1 MDSGGTMTIARRL
14 QIDLDETPYYH
25 CVARC
30 VRRAFLCGDD
40 KPSGRNFDH
49 RKLWI
54 LERLKLLAAI
64 FAIDVCAYAILSNH
78 LHLVLRILAEQAT
91 KWTDEEVLR
100 RAGQLCPST
109 VKGIEDWPETRR
121 KQLVVTWRERLSSIS
136 WFMGR
141 LCEFIARQANQ
152 EDECTGRFW
161 EGRFRCQ
168 ALLDEGALLACMSY
182 VDLNPVRA
190 GLARGLE
197 DSTWTSIHQR
207 LREVGVGLGEEEGEP
222 EAACAEPAEAQP
234 YPELHSCPRL
244 SPLDGSLE
252 GPANA
257 LPIDLFQYVEILRVD
272 RTNGAR
278 GQGGA
283 DYLSPIPAAPAVR
296 PRSRQLVGIG
306 RTVWLLWLL
315 CGPSRSA
322 EEDGASGGP
331 QVAQGPE
338 AGPVD
343 LRPGSVGA
351 GRTPKSEAKTAGWQP
366 VGFTEC
372 RGEPQRPL
380 VLAFHPRGCVTLSS
394 CHPQAL
400 IGNRYPPGR
409 TVRYK

>member
-1 MDSGGTMTIARRL
+1 M

-78 LHLVLRILAEQAT
+78 LHLVLRILAEQMA

-121 KQLVVTWRERLSSIS
+121 KQLVATWRERLSSIS

-207 LREVGVGLGEEEGEP
+207 LREVGLGQEEGEP
-222 EAACAEPAEAQP
+222 EAVCAEPAEAQP

-257 LPIDLFQYVEILRVD
+257 LPIDLLQYVEILEWTGRMVRED
-272 RTNGAR
+272 KSGRIT
-278 GQGGA
+278 
-283 DYLSPIPAAPAVR
+283 SPPFR
-296 PRSRQLVGIG
+296 LLRQYGLDPDSWLESVERFGSFGFFVGHPD
-306 RTVWLLWLL
+306 WL
-315 CGPSRSA
+315 
-322 EEDGASGGP
+322 E
-331 QVAQGPE
+331 
-338 AGPVD
+338 
-343 LRPGSVGA
+343 
-351 GRTPKSEAKTAGWQP
+351 KTAP
-366 VGFTEC
+366 RVGRKWLKGQKRARSTYA
-372 RGEPQRPL
+372 R
-380 VLAFHPRGCVTLSS
+380 A
-394 CHPQAL
+394 A
-400 IGNRYPPGR
+400 
-409 TVRYK
+409 

>member
-1 MDSGGTMTIARRL
+1 MGSGGGTMTIARRL

-78 LHLVLRILAEQAT
+78 LHLVLRILAEQMA

-100 RAGQLCPST
+100 LSRPAP
-109 VKGIEDWPETRR
+109 PPRR
-121 KQLVVTWRERLSSIS
+121 SRGSRTGPRRGASSSAATWRERLSSIS

-141 LCEFIARQANQ
+141 LCQSIARQANQ

-234 YPELHSCPRL
+234 YPAALVLLWL
-244 SPLDGSLE
+244 SPGRQPRGAGQRSADR
-252 GPANA
+252 PVAVRRD
-257 LPIDLFQYVEILRVD
+257 PRMD

-278 GQGGA
+278 GQVGA

-296 PRSRQLVGIG
+296 SIPTAGSSGSSGLAPSAFSWVIPIGWRRQRLG
-306 RTVWLLWLL
+306 W
-315 CGPSRSA
+315 
-322 EEDGASGGP
+322 DASGSR
-331 QVAQGPE
+331 A
-338 AGPVD
+338 
-343 LRPGSVGA
+343 
-351 GRTPKSEAKTAGWQP
+351 KSG
-366 VGFTEC
+366 
-372 RGEPQRPL
+372 
-380 VLAFHPRGCVTLSS
+380 
-394 CHPQAL
+394 
-400 IGNRYPPGR
+400 PGR
-409 TVRYK
+409 PTPGQRRG

>member
-1 MDSGGTMTIARRL
+1 MTIARRL

-78 LHLVLRILAEQAT
+78 LHLVLRILAEQAA

-109 VKGIEDWPETRR
+109 IKGIEDWPEARR
-121 KQLVVTWRERLSSIS
+121 KQLVATWRERLSSIS

-257 LPIDLFQYVEILRVD
+257 LPMDLFQYVEILQW
-272 RTNGAR
+272 T
-278 GQGGA
+278 GQM
-283 DYLSPIPAAPAVR
+283 VR
-296 PRSRQLVGIG
+296 
-306 RTVWLLWLL
+306 
-315 CGPSRSA
+315 
-322 EEDGASGGP
+322 EDK
-331 QVAQGPE
+331 
-338 AGPVD
+338 
-343 LRPGSVGA
+343 A
-351 GRTPKSEAKTAGWQP
+351 GRITCPPFKLLRQYGLDPDSWLESVERFGSFGFFVGHPDRLEKTAP
-366 VGFTEC
+366 RVGRKWLKGQKRARSTYA
-372 RGEPQRPL
+372 R
-380 VLAFHPRGCVTLSS
+380 A
-394 CHPQAL
+394 A
-400 IGNRYPPGR
+400 
-409 TVRYK
+409 

>member
-1 MDSGGTMTIARRL
+1 MTIARRL

-78 LHLVLRILAEQAT
+78 LHLVLRILAEQMA

-109 VKGIEDWPETRR
+109 IKGIEDWPEARR
-121 KQLVVTWRERLSSIS
+121 KQLVATWRERLSSIS

-234 YPELHSCPRL
+234 YPELHSCPRP
-244 SPLDGSLE
+244 SPPGRQPRGAGQRSADR
-252 GPANA
+252 PVAVRRD
-257 LPIDLFQYVEILRVD
+257 PRID

-278 GQGGA
+278 GQVGA

-296 PRSRQLVGIG
+296 SWNPDSWLESVERFGSFGFFVGHPD
-306 RTVWLLWLL
+306 RL
-315 CGPSRSA
+315 
-322 EEDGASGGP
+322 E
-331 QVAQGPE
+331 
-338 AGPVD
+338 
-343 LRPGSVGA
+343 
-351 GRTPKSEAKTAGWQP
+351 KTAP
-366 VGFTEC
+366 RVGRKWLKGQKRARSTYA
-372 RGEPQRPL
+372 R
-380 VLAFHPRGCVTLSS
+380 A
-394 CHPQAL
+394 A
-400 IGNRYPPGR
+400 
-409 TVRYK
+409 